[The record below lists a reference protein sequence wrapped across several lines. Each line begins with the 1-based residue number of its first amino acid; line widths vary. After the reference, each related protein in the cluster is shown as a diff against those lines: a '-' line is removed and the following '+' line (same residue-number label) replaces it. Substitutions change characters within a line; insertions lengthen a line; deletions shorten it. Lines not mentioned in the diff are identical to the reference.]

1 MSLLNKAVGSISETR
16 MGILS
21 EWSLRLA
28 LAFLFFNHGLPKI
41 ESLILA
47 PSEPFGYVVPMAFF
61 GEFPLIS
68 SYLVTAAELVFI
80 PLFIFVGGLKFIG
93 PNARALSTLG
103 GLIGACTM
111 LIIIFV
117 FHFGVKGEG
126 ILDVKY
132 QLSLL
137 AMSLYFLFK

>member
-1 MSLLNKAVGSISETR
+1 MGMFNKAVSSISETR

-28 LAFLFFNHGLPKI
+28 LAFLFFVHGLPKI
-41 ESLILA
+41 EALISA
-47 PSEPFGYVVPMAFF
+47 PSEPFSSVMKMAFF

-68 SYLVTAAELVFI
+68 SYLVTAAELVLI
-80 PLFIFVGGLKFIG
+80 PLFIFIGGLKFIG
-93 PNARALSTLG
+93 PNAKVFSTLG
-103 GLIGACTM
+103 GLIGTCTM

-117 FHFGVKGEG
+117 FHFGVVDDG

>member
-1 MSLLNKAVGSISETR
+1 
-16 MGILS
+16 
-21 EWSLRLA
+21 
-28 LAFLFFNHGLPKI
+28 
-41 ESLILA
+41 
-47 PSEPFGYVVPMAFF
+47 MAIF

-103 GLIGACTM
+103 GLIGTCTM

-137 AMSLYFLFK
+137 AMSLYFFLSSCNLRHTYLLFVFLWGYSSAERAPALHAGGQEFESP

>member
-1 MSLLNKAVGSISETR
+1 MSFLNKTFGSISEMR

-41 ESLILA
+41 EALISS
-47 PSEPFGYVVPMAFF
+47 PTEPFSYILLMAFF
-61 GEFPLIS
+61 GEFALIS
-68 SYLVTAAELVFI
+68 SYLVTVSELVLI
-80 PLFIFVGGLKFIG
+80 PLFILIGGFKFIG
-93 PNARALSTLG
+93 PNAKAFSTLG
-103 GLIGACTM
+103 GLIGVCTM
-111 LIIIFV
+111 LIIIFI